1 MLGAIAG
8 DVIGSV
14 YEHNNTKTKDFPLF
28 VFDSRYTDDTVM
40 TLAVAEALIRSYP
53 LSDPSDAAF
62 ETAECMHRWGKMFP
76 YAGYGGKFMD
86 WIRSDSPE
94 PYGSLGNG
102 SAMRVSSAAWV
113 YRGDLEMIRAV
124 ARATA
129 MPTHNHE
136 EGIKGAEAVASA
148 IGLAL
153 EGKSKDEIRKYIE
166 EEFHYDLSRTL
177 DEIRPDYKMDP
188 TCPGSVP
195 EAIIAFL
202 EGQSFEDVIRGAI
215 SIGGD
220 SDTIAAIAGSIAE
233 AFYGIPAQIIEQTR
247 ACLTVEQNLIV
258 DCFEDFRAGNKK
270 KAVEEIRTVSDW
282 NLAGMN
288 RNIEATIEL
297 YNGSHT
303 EDTYAQVL
311 SALDYNRSWG
321 KICVLGELEDPER
334 GRWVAAVT
342 GRGHIPDEV
351 SAGGQFVLINDVFR
365 QMTARRDVRGM
376 FINPWSQDFKL
387 SIESIRYILKDTD

>member
-14 YEHNNTKTKDFPLF
+14 YEHNNIKTKDFPLF

-62 ETAECMHRWGKMFP
+62 EAAECMHRWGKMFP

-86 WIRSDSPE
+86 WVRSDNPE

-258 DCFEDFRAGNKK
+258 DCFEEFRAGNKK

-303 EDTYAQVL
+303 EETYAQVL

-321 KICVLGELEDPER
+321 KICVLGELEDPEG

-351 SAGGQFVLINDVFR
+351 SAGGQFVLINDIFR
-365 QMTARRDVRGM
+365 QMIARRDVRGM